1 MNSVSLMIIGGS
13 GFFGKSFLDAFRRGR
28 LAPWRIG
35 RVIVVARHAGQL
47 ARTHPELTAAGVD
60 LVDADVGVVE
70 RLPDADIIIHAAS
83 STDAQRY
90 VDAAAQERANIEAS
104 TENFCRLAAT
114 GHRSSRIVYTSSGA
128 VYGQIDPSVERIAED
143 QDAGAVGDLV
153 KYKQDYAAAKRA
165 AERRIAR
172 LGSDGVAVAVARC
185 FAFVG
190 AYLPRDQHFAIGNF
204 LRDGLA
210 GRRIEVKARHA
221 VYRSYMHADDL
232 VDWLMHIA
240 LAAES
245 SCPIFNVGSD
255 EAYTVGQVAQMVAR
269 RFNVEAYVPPF
280 TSDEVDRYIPS
291 VARAYQRL
299 GAHLAYDLPAAID
312 DVASRLVQAECR

>member
-1 MNSVSLMIIGGS
+1 MSLMVIGGS

-28 LAPWRIG
+28 LAPWDIG
-35 RVIVVARHAGQL
+35 RIIVVARHARQL
-47 ARTHPELTAAGVD
+47 AYTHSDLTAAGVE
-60 LVDADVGVVE
+60 LIDADVGAVD

-104 TENFCRLAAT
+104 TENFCRIAALH
-114 GHRSSRIVYTSSGA
+114 HRSSRIVYTSSGA
-128 VYGQIDPSVERIAED
+128 VYGQIDPLIERISEED
-143 QDAGAVGDLV
+143 DGGAVSELV
-153 KYKQDYAAAKRA
+153 TYKQDYAIAKRA
-165 AERRIAR
+165 AEMRIAQ

-204 LRDGLA
+204 LADGLA

-232 VDWLMHIA
+232 VHWLMTIA
-240 LAAES
+240 TVADS
-245 SCPIFNVGSD
+245 GCPIFNVGSD

-269 RFNVEAYVPPF
+269 RFDVDADVPSF
-280 TSDEVDRYIPS
+280 TSDRVDRYIPS
-291 VARAYQRL
+291 VARARETL
-299 GAHLAYDLPAAID
+299 GLRLAYDLPAAID
-312 DVASRLVQAECR
+312 DIAGRLVQSACR